1 MRYLELKL
9 KLEPRGDRFYEVE
22 AVGPSGEC
30 DGTFTVPF
38 DPIQLENYILK
49 FGRTRRGVRRV
60 ESTEMELART
70 FGTQL
75 FDALFSSSVRDLYR
89 DSWRQAASENNGLRI
104 KLSLTR
110 TPELMDLPWEYLC
123 DERSFLSIS
132 PYTPIVRYLDLPRA
146 RPALAV
152 EPPIRVLGM
161 ISAPEDAIALDVGRE
176 QEKLETVLR
185 SRLGGSVEVEWLAD
199 ATLQNLL
206 ERLDEREYH
215 IFHFIGHGGYDHGA
229 QESVLLF
236 EDVAGRGSTVDGSR
250 LGTILADHP
259 TLRLAVLNACEG
271 ARTARND
278 PFSGVASALVQAG
291 IPAVVAMQF
300 EISDRAAIVFAE
312 KLYSALA
319 RSRPI
324 DWALAHARKAIYA
337 DHNDIEWATPVL
349 FMRTPDG
356 QIFDV
361 AHDEGLGVPPT
372 PTAQAPALSSEVAT
386 EAEITQ
392 RAPADTA
399 GGAALTSTLAKRYRV
414 RTGLRW
420 FVARVTYVALIFAGI
435 GLLLLLGTRGTGAYT
450 TLGSSP
456 LNRLGTL
463 TIGAGIVVAFALAAI
478 RPVFSW
484 AAAFVAALAFQEAFG
499 AVATVFVEASRD
511 GEFIPNRHRYLI
523 AAAIALTLSAV
534 AAVAAASLRDNGD
547 RRPHPSSM
555 AAPAPLVLGSIGAV
569 TALAAL
575 FVSPLTANAAGSL
588 EPLFYE
594 NPWYRLE
601 PIGIVAAAVFGVIL
615 VYRGSSIAAGW
626 LAGTGV
632 NVLLY
637 SAGVA
642 AFASSTFGEY
652 GNEIRPS
659 GLALFGTAA
668 LLVAAAALV
677 KD

>member
-1 MRYLELKL
+1 
-9 KLEPRGDRFYEVE
+9 
-22 AVGPSGEC
+22 
-30 DGTFTVPF
+30 
-38 DPIQLENYILK
+38 
-49 FGRTRRGVRRV
+49 
-60 ESTEMELART
+60 
-70 FGTQL
+70 
-75 FDALFSSSVRDLYR
+75 
-89 DSWRQAASENNGLRI
+89 
-104 KLSLTR
+104 
-110 TPELMDLPWEYLC
+110 
-123 DERSFLSIS
+123 
-132 PYTPIVRYLDLPRA
+132 
-146 RPALAV
+146 
-152 EPPIRVLGM
+152 
-161 ISAPEDAIALDVGRE
+161 
-176 QEKLETVLR
+176 
-185 SRLGGSVEVEWLAD
+185 
-199 ATLQNLL
+199 
-206 ERLDEREYH
+206 
-215 IFHFIGHGGYDHGA
+215 
-229 QESVLLF
+229 VLLF
-236 EDVAGRGSTVDGSR
+236 EDAAGRGSTVDGLR

-271 ARTARND
+271 ARTALND
-278 PFSGVASALVQAG
+278 PFSGVASALVLAG

-312 KLYSALA
+312 KLYSALV
-319 RSRPI
+319 RGRPI

-361 AHDEGLGVPPT
+361 APDQGLAAQPT
-372 PTAQAPALSSEVAT
+372 PTLQTVAPSSEIAAA
-386 EAEITQ
+386 AEIPQ
-392 RAPADTA
+392 RAPPDT
-399 GGAALTSTLAKRYRV
+399 GGGGALTSTLAERYRV
-414 RTGLRW
+414 GVALRW
-420 FVARVTYVALIFAGI
+420 FRARQRHVALIFAAI
-435 GLLLLLGTRGTGAYT
+435 GLFLLLGTRGTDAYT

-478 RPVFSW
+478 RPLFSW

-523 AAAIALTLSAV
+523 GAAIAMTLAAV
-534 AAVAAASLRDNGD
+534 AATAAASLRDNGD

-555 AAPAPLVLGSIGAV
+555 AAPLLLGSIGAV

-601 PIGIVAAAVFGVIL
+601 PIAIVAAAIFGVIL
-615 VYRGSSIAAGW
+615 VYRASNIAAGW

-637 SAGVA
+637 SAGLA
-642 AFASSTFGEY
+642 TFASSTFGEY